1 MERNLKIVIPEPCHE
16 NWNEMTPKENGRFC
30 MSCSKTVVDFTS
42 MLPEEIQHFFIQN
55 QNNRVCGRF
64 KNEQLNEINIQIPSQ
79 ILYSQIHYRK
89 MFLLALFIVMGTT
102 LFSCQDK
109 DGNKQKIDKVEVVED
124 IKPEQ
129 HATTGIIL
137 MPINKLNA
145 EEHSQSGQEEP
156 QSSHY
161 GIIYNSNDLDVA
173 AVPKNGIK
181 KFNSNFSK
189 NLIAAKQGEIS
200 VLFVIEGDGSLS
212 NFNVL
217 KNTTSASE
225 KDIISILEK
234 TPKWIPGKRKN
245 KVVRSTY
252 TLQIPLK

>member
-1 MERNLKIVIPEPCHE
+1 
-16 NWNEMTPKENGRFC
+16 MTPKENGRFC
-30 MSCSKTVVDFTS
+30 LSCTKTIVDFTT

-55 QNNRVCGRF
+55 QNNKVCGRF
-64 KNEQLNEINIQIPSQ
+64 KNEQLDSVIVQIPKQ
-79 ILYSQIHYRK
+79 ILHTQTNYYK
-89 MFLLALFIVMGTT
+89 MFLLALFLAMGTT

-109 DGNKQKIDKVEVVED
+109 DGNKKKIDKVEVVED
-124 IKPEQ
+124 VKPEQ

-137 MPINKLNA
+137 TPLPKLKA
-145 EEHSQSGQEEP
+145 EDSQSGTEEP
-156 QSSHY
+156 QSGHY

-189 NLIAAKQGEIS
+189 KLITAKQGEIS

-217 KNTTSASE
+217 ENTTSASE
-225 KDIISILEK
+225 KDIIGILEK

-245 KVVRSTY
+245 RVVRSTY
-252 TLQIPLK
+252 TLQIPFK